1 MVTRDLITER
11 WGQQEVAKWLT
22 DNKLGQFVDRYAV
35 HLFVH
40 MLFKVVNVSI
50 HMPVYVKLL

>member
-1 MVTRDLITER
+1 MKKEAQQAGAKQLPMVTRDLITER

-35 HLFVH
+35 NLLVHTLF
-40 MLFKVVNVSI
+40 
-50 HMPVYVKLL
+50 